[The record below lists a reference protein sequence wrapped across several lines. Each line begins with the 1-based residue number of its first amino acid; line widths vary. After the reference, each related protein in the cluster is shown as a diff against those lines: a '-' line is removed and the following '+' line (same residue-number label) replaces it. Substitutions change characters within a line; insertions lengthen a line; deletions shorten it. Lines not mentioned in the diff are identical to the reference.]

1 MIPQN
6 LIGKYPK
13 EQLERLYAPSNIP
26 VNSAFFKNSATCQNM
41 VVTING
47 RQFFL
52 GKPKTFMWHY
62 RRIIMLIQTRRLI
75 KALWFDLRTF
85 LGVSNG

>member
-1 MIPQN
+1 
-6 LIGKYPK
+6 
-13 EQLERLYAPSNIP
+13 
-26 VNSAFFKNSATCQNM
+26 M